1 MEVTLR
7 RLLIVLSCVLGLLSL
22 PAQAFDSF
30 RVSDIRVEGLQR
42 ISPGTVFNFLPVQV
56 GDQFTQYESE
66 RTIRALFKSGFFKNV
81 RLERDGDVL
90 VVVVTE
96 RPAIADIKIQGNED
110 LETEPLL
117 DSLKDIGLAKGRVF
131 DRSLLEKVELELERQ
146 YYSRGKYGVKIQ
158 TTVTPLERNR
168 VDILIDV
175 SEGAVAKIR
184 QINIVGN
191 KVFDDETLLEKFN
204 QSTPNWLSFYTKD
217 DQYSKQE
224 LAADLETL
232 RSFYQDRGYIK
243 FAINSTQVSIT
254 PDKKDIYIT
263 INISE
268 GKQYKVREIRLS
280 GELAVPPEKLYPDFQ
295 INAGDVFSRKRVTD
309 TVTRISKTL
318 GNEGYAFANVNTV
331 PEIDEKTREVDLTFF
346 VDPGKR
352 VYVRRINFAGNSK
365 TRDQVLRQEMRQ
377 MEGGWFSAEKV
388 ERSRTRLQRLG
399 FFETVNVET
408 PAVPGATDQVDVN
421 YSVVEQPSG
430 SISLGVGFS
439 QTSGIILNG
448 SISQDNFLGTGRSV
462 SVSLNNS
469 SYNSV
474 YSFSYNNPY
483 YSVDGISRGFGA
495 YYRSTNANRL
505 NITSYS
511 TDTFGSN
518 LTYGFPINEFN
529 SFQFSFLADSLK
541 LSTSQLASQEVL
553 DFINRYGNEFLSFG
567 LSTSFTHDTRD
578 RRIFPNEGGVRRV
591 SAESKFPGSELEFY
605 KLNLTLQQFVPLT
618 RLFVFELKTDI
629 GYGDGFG
636 NFSEMPFFENFYAGG
651 VRSGSVRGYEDYSLG
666 PRDSRNLP
674 IGGNF
679 RTVGTAQLLFPPPFL
694 TESNAV
700 RLSLFTDVGNVFA
713 GAGDWSANELRM
725 SVGLGAAWLSPV
737 GPLTISIAQP
747 FNDQSGD
754 KLQQF
759 QFTLGAGF

>member
-1 MEVTLR
+1 MEASLR
-7 RLLIVLSCVLGLLSL
+7 RILLALLCIQALL
-22 PAQAFDSF
+22 PVCAHAFEPF

-56 GDQFTQYESE
+56 GDQFSQYESE
-66 RTIRALFKSGFFKNV
+66 RTIRALFKSGYFKNV

-96 RPAIADIKIQGNED
+96 RPAIADIKIQGNKD
-110 LETEPLL
+110 LETDPLL

-168 VDILIDV
+168 VDILIDI

-191 KVFDDETLLEKFN
+191 KVFDDKTLLDKFN

-243 FAINSTQVSIT
+243 FTVNSTQVSIT

-268 GKQYKVREIRLS
+268 GEQYKVREVRLS
-280 GELAVPPEKLYPDFQ
+280 GELVVPPEKLYPDFQ
-295 INAGDVFSRKRVTD
+295 INAGDVFSRKRVTE
-309 TVTRISKTL
+309 TVTRISGTL

-331 PEIDEKTREVDLTFF
+331 PDVNEETREVDLTFF

-365 TRDQVLRQEMRQ
+365 TRDVVLRQEMRQ

-408 PAVPGATDQVDVN
+408 PAVPGSTDQVDVD

-439 QTSGIILNG
+439 QSSGIILNG
-448 SISQDNFLGTGRSV
+448 SISQDNFLGTGRRV
-462 SVSLNNS
+462 SMSINNS
-469 SYNSV
+469 DVSSV

-483 YSVDGISRGFGA
+483 YTVDGVSRGFGVF
-495 YYRSTNANRL
+495 YRTTDADQANIS
-505 NITSYS
+505 NYS
-511 TDTFGSN
+511 TDTYGAN
-518 LTYGFPINEFN
+518 VTYGFPINEFN
-529 SFQFSFLADSLK
+529 AFQFSILADSLK
-541 LSTSQLASQEVL
+541 LNASAFASQEIL
-553 DFINRYGNEFLSFG
+553 DFIDQYGDSYQNLGVSAS
-567 LSTSFTHDTRD
+567 LTHDTRD
-578 RRIFPNEGGVRRV
+578 KRIFPTDGGVRRV
-591 SAESKFPGSELEFY
+591 SGEVKVPGSDLEFY
-605 KLNLTLQQFVPLT
+605 KVNLGLQQFVPLT
-618 RLFVFELKTDI
+618 RLFVFETKVDI
-629 GYGDGFG
+629 GYGDGYG
-636 NFSEMPFFENFYAGG
+636 DFSEMPFFENFYAGG
-651 VRSGSVRGYEDYSLG
+651 VRSVRGYEDNSLG
-666 PRDSRNLP
+666 PRDSLNDA
-674 IGGNF
+674 IGGSF
-679 RTVGTAQLLFPPPFL
+679 KTTGTAQVNFPPPFL

-700 RLSLFTDVGNVFA
+700 RLSLFYDVGNVFS
-713 GAGDWSANELRM
+713 GVSEWSVNDLRM
-725 SVGLGAAWLSPV
+725 SVGLGATWLSPV
-737 GPLTISIAQP
+737 GPLTISLAQP
-747 FNDQSGD
+747 FNDQSED
-754 KLQQF
+754 NLQQF

>member
-1 MEVTLR
+1 MHLSLR
-7 RLLIVLSCVLGLLSL
+7 RILFALLLIQGLT
-22 PAQAFDSF
+22 PAYAKTFEPF

-66 RTIRALFKSGFFKNV
+66 RTVRALFKSGYFKNI

-96 RPAIADIKIQGNED
+96 RPAISDIKIQGNED
-110 LETEPLL
+110 LETQPLL

-168 VDILIDV
+168 VDILIDI

-191 KVFDDETLLEKFN
+191 KVFDDETLLDKFN

-268 GKQYKVREIRLS
+268 GEQYKVREVRLS
-280 GELAVPPEKLYPDFQ
+280 GELVVPPEKLYPDFQ

-309 TVTRISKTL
+309 TVKRISDTL

-331 PEIDEKTREVDLTFF
+331 PDIDEKTREVDLTLF

-352 VYVRRINFAGNSK
+352 VYVRRINFAGNTK
-365 TRDQVLRQEMRQ
+365 TRDEVLRQEMRQ

-399 FFETVNVET
+399 FFEQVNVET
-408 PAVPGATDQVDVN
+408 PAVPGTTDEVDVN
-421 YSVVEQPSG
+421 YSVTEQPSG
-430 SISLGVGFS
+430 SISLGVGYS

-448 SISQDNFLGTGRSV
+448 SISQDNFLGTGRRVAV
-462 SVSLNNS
+462 SVNNS
-469 SYNSV
+469 DVSSV

-483 YSVDGISRGFGA
+483 YTVDGVSRGFGA
-495 YYRSTNANRL
+495 FYRTTDANAA
-505 NITSYS
+505 NIADYS
-511 TDTFGSN
+511 TDTYGASVS
-518 LTYGFPINEFN
+518 YGFPINEYN
-529 SFQFSFLADSLK
+529 SFQFSFLADNLK
-541 LSTSQLASQEVL
+541 LKASQYASTEIL
-553 DFINRYGNEFLSFG
+553 DFINEYGDEFRSLTASASFA
-567 LSTSFTHDTRD
+567 HDTRD
-578 RRIFPNEGGVRRV
+578 KRIFPTEGGIRRV
-591 SAESKFPGSELEFY
+591 SAEGKVPGSQLEFY
-605 KLNLTLQQFVPLT
+605 KVNLNLQQFIPLT
-618 RLFVFELKTDI
+618 SLFVFEAEVNV
-629 GYGDGFG
+629 GYGDGYG
-636 NFSEMPFFENFYAGG
+636 DFSEMPFFENFFAGG
-651 VRSGSVRGYEDYSLG
+651 VRSVRGYEDNSLG
-666 PRDSRNLP
+666 PRDSNNDP

-679 RTVGTAQLLFPPPFL
+679 KTVGGLQLNFPPPFL

-700 RLSLFTDVGNVFA
+700 RLSLFYDVGNVFA
-713 GAGDWSANELRM
+713 GTDDWSANELRM
-725 SVGLGAAWLSPV
+725 SVGLGATWLSPV
-737 GPLTISIAQP
+737 GPLTVSIAQP
-747 FNDQSGD
+747 FNDQSQD
-754 KLQQF
+754 KIQQF

>member
-1 MEVTLR
+1 LDLSLR
-7 RLLIVLSCVLGLLSL
+7 RLFPALLGVSSLL
-22 PAQAFDSF
+22 PAAAAAFEPF
-30 RVSDIRVEGLQR
+30 QVSDIRVEGLQR
-42 ISPGTVFNFLPVQV
+42 ISAGTVFNFLPVQV
-56 GDQFTQYESE
+56 GDRFTEFESE
-66 RTIRALFKSGFFKNV
+66 RTIRALFKAGYFKNV

-146 YYSRGKYGVKIQ
+146 YYSRGKYGVKIE

-175 SEGAVAKIR
+175 SEGAVARIK

-191 KVFDDETLLEKFN
+191 TVFDDEKLLDRFN
-204 QSTPNWLSFYTKD
+204 QSTSNWLSFYTKS

-232 RSFYQDRGYIK
+232 RSYYQDRGYIK
-243 FAINSTQVSIT
+243 FNIDSTQVSIT

-263 INISE
+263 INVTE
-268 GKQYKVREIRLS
+268 GEQYKVREVRLS
-280 GELAVPPEKLYPDFQ
+280 GEMVVPPEKLYPDFQ

-309 TVTRISKTL
+309 TVTKISDTL

-331 PEIDEKTREVDLTFF
+331 PDIDEETRQVDLTFF

-365 TRDQVLRQEMRQ
+365 TRDVVLRQEMRQ

-399 FFETVNVET
+399 FFEEVNVET
-408 PAVPGATDQVDVN
+408 PAVPGSTDEVDVN
-421 YSVVEQPSG
+421 YSVTEQPSG
-430 SISLGVGFS
+430 SISAGIGFS

-448 SISQDNFLGTGRSV
+448 SVSQDNFFGTGRRVSV
-462 SVSLNNS
+462 SVNTSDVT
-469 SYNSV
+469 SV

-483 YSVDGISRGFGA
+483 YTVNGVSRGYGA
-495 YYRSTNANRL
+495 FYRSTNADQA
-505 NITSYS
+505 NISNYS
-511 TDTFGSN
+511 TDTYGANIS
-518 LTYGFPINEFN
+518 YGFPVSEFN
-529 SFQFSFLADSLK
+529 SFQFTILADSLK
-541 LSTSQLASQEVL
+541 LKASEFASTEIT
-553 DFINRYGNEFLSFG
+553 DFIDDHGDSFKSLT
-567 LSTSFTHDTRD
+567 LSTSFAHDTRN
-578 RRIFPNEGGVRRV
+578 RRIFPSDGGLRRIG
-591 SAESKFPGSELEFY
+591 AETKVPGSQLEFY
-605 KLNLTLQQFVPLT
+605 KVNLGLEQYVPLT
-618 RLFVFELKTDI
+618 KLFVFEAKADI
-629 GYGDGFG
+629 GYGDGYG
-636 NFSEMPFFENFYAGG
+636 DFSTLPFFENFFAGG
-651 VRSGSVRGYEDYSLG
+651 VRSVRGYEDNSLG
-666 PRDSRNLP
+666 PRDSQNDP

-679 RTVGTAQLLFPPPFL
+679 KTTGSAQILFPPPFL

-700 RLSLFTDVGNVFA
+700 RLSLFYDVGNVFA
-713 GAGDWSANELRM
+713 GTEDWSASDLRM
-725 SVGLGAAWLSPV
+725 SFGLAAIWLSPV
-737 GPLTISIAQP
+737 GPLR
-747 FNDQSGD
+747 QSVSHS
-754 KLQQF
+754 L
-759 QFTLGAGF
+759 